1 MAVYQVSATTSSLQ
15 WLAAAIGLAV
25 VSLLLLLGLGIYVIS
40 PRRHE
45 QPDER
50 QLKQAIAELRVRL
63 RITAVDGYLL
73 TSERSNV
80 FWSLRQQ
87 WQKRRSVVIQRSFV
101 EAAARLL
108 LFQDFDIHQF
118 DAFCIC
124 LRCSREGDESVHDT
138 APPEYHA
145 LCDWLLDICTTL
157 VRPALAGHG
166 KVVGRGSFIDREC
179 SLAHDERFH
188 YFQRVCRARVWSDM
202 GGRLFQRLKRIAQA
216 RICGWVD

>member
-1 MAVYQVSATTSSLQ
+1 MSATPGASASQ

-25 VSLLLLLGLGIYVIS
+25 GSLLLLLGLVIYVMS
-40 PRRHE
+40 PHRHE
-45 QPDER
+45 QLDER

-80 FWSLRQQ
+80 FLGLRQQ
-87 WQKRRSVVIQRSFV
+87 WQKRRSVIIQRSFV

-124 LRCSREGDESVHDT
+124 LRCSRGGDESVHDT
-138 APPEYHA
+138 TAPPEYYT

-166 KVVGRGSFIDREC
+166 KVVGKGSFIDREC
-179 SLAHDERFH
+179 CLAHDERFY
-188 YFQRVCRARVWSDM
+188 YFLRVCRARVWSDM
-202 GGRLFQRLKRIAQA
+202 GGKLFQRLKRVAQA
-216 RICGWVD
+216 RIWA